1 VTRRVPNF
9 TAIERAADHHT
20 RVEGESG
27 VGAKFFVDVDAT
39 LGIDHHFDCTGGK
52 RALLRAIHLAA
63 TNFFDDVLGDVFE
76 CFGSEDVDAL
86 VGPHLQITAGLEA
99 RTERGG
105 QCNATL
111 WIELSFVYSNEHLPL
126 TPFPSDCSDPVAGF
140 PTAPN
145 PSPHFPP
152 LSTISPHSPHHTPTE
167 HPPLPSDPGS
177 FTRSQWPTAGD
188 PRPQEPSNRYR
199 HGVQMHPHSLLPRH
213 SDAVAGKSLERE
225 TLRRVWQFAGP
236 YRTTIGIFLGAILI
250 SALVAIVPPFVFRAI
265 LDTAIPDGDRA
276 MVWWLALVAVAA
288 ALAEAALAIVQR
300 WGSARV
306 GEGLIYD
313 LRVALFNKVQRM
325 PIAFF
330 TRTQTGSLI
339 SRLNNDVIG
348 AQSAVTSTLGTAVS
362 NAVILLTTVA
372 AMVALEWRLTVL
384 SLVVLP
390 AFIIPARRVGKRLQT
405 IAAKQMDLNAQ
416 MNTQMQERF
425 NVSGALL
432 VKLFGRHRDEVDAF
446 SGRAAGVRDSGVLAA
461 MYGRVFF
468 VALGLVGALGAVA
481 VYGIGAQLVV
491 SGDITSGTLVALAA
505 LVTRVYMPLTALSNA
520 RVELLTSFVSF
531 DRVFEVLDAP
541 TSIVDRAGA
550 YDLTRPRGRIEFDNV
565 TFRYPPAAEVSIPS
579 LEAPGAPTGDPDHD
593 VLSNVTLTIES
604 GETVAIVGPSGSGK
618 STLAA
623 LIPRLYDVTSGS
635 IRMDG
640 NDVRDLTID
649 TLHAAIGVVS
659 QDPHLFHESI
669 ESNLRYARPDATHD
683 DIVAACKGA
692 RIHDTI
698 AALPDGYRTVVGER
712 GYRFSGGEKQRL
724 AIARLLLKNP
734 VVMILDE
741 ATSHLD
747 NENESLVQAALDEA
761 MRGRTSVV
769 IAHRLSTITNA
780 DRIVVLENGRIVE
793 QGSHHELMTRDG
805 AYARQVRAG
814 GMYASA

>member
-1 VTRRVPNF
+1 
-9 TAIERAADHHT
+9 
-20 RVEGESG
+20 
-27 VGAKFFVDVDAT
+27 
-39 LGIDHHFDCTGGK
+39 
-52 RALLRAIHLAA
+52 
-63 TNFFDDVLGDVFE
+63 
-76 CFGSEDVDAL
+76 
-86 VGPHLQITAGLEA
+86 
-99 RTERGG
+99 
-105 QCNATL
+105 
-111 WIELSFVYSNEHLPL
+111 
-126 TPFPSDCSDPVAGF
+126 
-140 PTAPN
+140 
-145 PSPHFPP
+145 
-152 LSTISPHSPHHTPTE
+152 
-167 HPPLPSDPGS
+167 
-177 FTRSQWPTAGD
+177 
-188 PRPQEPSNRYR
+188 
-199 HGVQMHPHSLLPRH
+199 MHPHALIPRNAA
-213 SDAVAGKSLERE
+213 AVSGHSLERD
-225 TLRRVWQFAGP
+225 TLRRVGEFARP
-236 YRTTIGIFLGAILI
+236 YRRTIAIFLIAII
-250 SALVAIVPPFVFRAI
+250 ASALVALVPPFVFRTI
-265 LDTAIPDGDRA
+265 IDTAIPAGNRNQ
-276 MVWWLALVAVAA
+276 VWWLALLAVTA
-288 ALAEAALAIVQR
+288 ALGEAALAIVQR
-300 WGSARV
+300 WGSAQV

-362 NAVILLTTVA
+362 NTVILVTTVA
-372 AMVALEWRLTVL
+372 AMLTLEWRLTVL

-425 NVSGALL
+425 NVAGALL
-432 VKLFGRHRDEVDAF
+432 VKLFGRHRQEVDAF

-505 LVTRVYMPLTALSNA
+505 LVARVYMPLTALSNA

-541 TSIVDRAGA
+541 VSIVDRAGA
-550 YDLTRPRGRIEFDNV
+550 FDLAHPRGHIEFDHV
-565 TFRYPPAAEVSIPS
+565 TFRYPPASAVSIAS
-579 LEAPGAPTGDPDHD
+579 LEAPGAPTGDPDRD
-593 VLSNVTLTIES
+593 VLHDITLS
-604 GETVAIVGPSGSGK
+604 VAPGETVAIVGPSGSGK
-618 STLAA
+618 STLAS
-623 LIPRLYDVTSGS
+623 LIPRLYDVTAGTVRVDSH
-635 IRMDG
+635 
-640 NDVRDLTID
+640 DVRDLTAD
-649 TLHAAIGVVS
+649 SLHAAIGVVS

-669 ESNLRYARPDATHD
+669 ESNLRYARPSATDA
-683 DIVAACKGA
+683 DIVAACTGA

-698 AALPDGYRTVVGER
+698 AALPDGYRTIVGER

-734 VVMILDE
+734 VLMILDE

-761 MRGRTSVV
+761 MRGRTAIV
-769 IAHRLSTITNA
+769 IAHRLSTIISA
-780 DRIVVLENGRIVE
+780 DRIVVVEEGRIVE
-793 QGSHHELMTRDG
+793 QGKHDELLALNG

-814 GMYASA
+814 EVFTAAT

>member
-1 VTRRVPNF
+1 
-9 TAIERAADHHT
+9 
-20 RVEGESG
+20 
-27 VGAKFFVDVDAT
+27 
-39 LGIDHHFDCTGGK
+39 
-52 RALLRAIHLAA
+52 
-63 TNFFDDVLGDVFE
+63 
-76 CFGSEDVDAL
+76 
-86 VGPHLQITAGLEA
+86 
-99 RTERGG
+99 
-105 QCNATL
+105 
-111 WIELSFVYSNEHLPL
+111 
-126 TPFPSDCSDPVAGF
+126 
-140 PTAPN
+140 
-145 PSPHFPP
+145 
-152 LSTISPHSPHHTPTE
+152 
-167 HPPLPSDPGS
+167 
-177 FTRSQWPTAGD
+177 
-188 PRPQEPSNRYR
+188 
-199 HGVQMHPHSLLPRH
+199 MHPHSLIPR
-213 SDAVAGKSLERE
+213 DAGAVAGQSLERE
-225 TLRRVWQFAGP
+225 TLRRVWQFARP
-236 YRTTIGIFLGAILI
+236 YASTIGVFLAAII
-250 SALVAIVPPFVFRAI
+250 ASALVAIVPPFAFRSI
-265 LDTAIPDGDRA
+265 IDTAIPDGNRGL
-276 MVWWLALVAVAA
+276 VGWLALVAVLA

-313 LRVALFNKVQRM
+313 LRVALFEKVQRM

-362 NAVILLTTVA
+362 NAVILVTTVG
-372 AMVALEWRLTVL
+372 AMVALEWRLTLL

-390 AFIIPARRVGKRLQT
+390 AFVVPARRVGKRLQA
-405 IAAKQMDLNAQ
+405 IAARQMDLNAQ

-432 VKLFGRHRDEVDAF
+432 VKLFGRQREESDAF
-446 SGRAAGVRDSGVLAA
+446 SGRAVGVRDAGVLAA

-541 TSIVDRAGA
+541 VSIADRAGA
-550 YDLTRPRGRIEFDNV
+550 YDLVAPHGALELERV
-565 TFRYPPAAEVSIPS
+565 CFRYPPAAEVSIAS
-579 LEAPGAPTGDPDHD
+579 LEAPGTPTGDPDRDILVD
-593 VLSNVTLTIES
+593 VSLTIAP

-623 LIPRLYDVTSGS
+623 LVSRLYDVTAGA
-635 IRMDG
+635 IRIDG
-640 NDVRDLTID
+640 HDVRDVTGD
-649 TLHAAIGVVS
+649 SLHAAIGVVS

-669 ESNLRYARPDATHD
+669 ESNLRYARPGATDA
-683 DIVAACKGA
+683 DIVAACRGA

-734 VVMILDE
+734 AVMILDE

-747 NENESLVQAALDEA
+747 NENESLVQAALDDA
-761 MRGRTSVV
+761 MQGRTALV
-769 IAHRLSTITNA
+769 IAHRLSTIINA
-780 DRIVVLENGRIVE
+780 DRIIVLEAGRIVE
-793 QGSHHELMTRDG
+793 HGTHDELMSRDG

-814 GMYASA
+814 EFTASQDASR